1 MHLLIK
7 LNKRI
12 LVLNGVEFEIDK
24 ALAKQLVHKNIK
36 TVYDFS
42 DFAKVV

>member
-24 ALAKQLVHKNIK
+24 TLAKQLVSKNV
-36 TVYDFS
+36 TVVYDLRDFS
-42 DFAKVV
+42 EVI

>member
-7 LNKRI
+7 FNKRI

-24 ALAKQLVHKNIK
+24 ALAKQLVNKNV
-36 TVYDFS
+36 TVIYDLRAFS
-42 DFAKVV
+42 EVI

>member
-7 LNKRI
+7 FNKRI

-24 ALAKQLVHKNIK
+24 ALAKQLVTKNV
-36 TVYDFS
+36 TVIYDLRDFS
-42 DFAKVV
+42 EVY

>member
-7 LNKRI
+7 FNKRI
-12 LVLNGVEFEIDK
+12 LVLNSVEFEIDK

-42 DFAKVV
+42 DFAKVI

>member
-24 ALAKQLVHKNIK
+24 ALTKQLVNKNV
-36 TVYDFS
+36 TVIYDLRAFS
-42 DFAKVV
+42 EVY

>member
-12 LVLNGVEFEIDK
+12 LVLNGIEFEIDK
-24 ALAKQLVHKNIK
+24 TFANYLVKKNI
-36 TVYDFS
+36 TVKFDLS
-42 DFAKVV
+42 DFAKVI

>member
-36 TVYDFS
+36 TKYDLS
-42 DFAKVV
+42 DFAKVY

>member
-7 LNKRI
+7 FNKRI

-24 ALAKQLVHKNIK
+24 ALAKQLVTKNIK
-36 TVYDFS
+36 TVYDLRDFS
-42 DFAKVV
+42 EVI